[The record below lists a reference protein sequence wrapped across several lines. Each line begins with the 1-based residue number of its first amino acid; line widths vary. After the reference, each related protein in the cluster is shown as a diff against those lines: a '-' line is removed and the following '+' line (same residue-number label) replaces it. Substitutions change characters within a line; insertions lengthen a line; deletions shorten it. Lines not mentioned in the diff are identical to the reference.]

1 VTSGVYIPSA
11 FRESDTERLL
21 AFLDQYPFA
30 TLITR
35 GDSGL
40 SVSHVPLLVHSA
52 NPLRLRGHVAAA
64 NGQGRHFDGHD
75 ALAIFQGPHAYI
87 SPTWY
92 PRRDRVPTWNYTV
105 AHASGPIRALP
116 EEETLAVVQASV
128 ARFEGAGGWALAEL
142 APGQL
147 EPLTRAIIAFEIEV
161 RGLEGKFKLG
171 QNLRGADREGAIA
184 GLDRQPDEQS
194 RAVARLMTEA
204 ATEHSASAP
213 AGLKK

>member
-1 VTSGVYIPSA
+1 VSRGIYIPSP
-11 FRESDTERLL
+11 FRESDPERLL
-21 AFLDQYPFA
+21 AFLDAYPFA
-30 TLITR
+30 TVITR

-40 SVSHVPLLVHSA
+40 SVSHVPLLVHSVS
-52 NPLRLRGHVAAA
+52 PLQLRGHVAAA
-64 NGQGRHFDGHD
+64 NGQLSDFDGRD

-116 EEETLAVVQASV
+116 QEETLAVVQASV

-147 EPLTRAIIAFEIEV
+147 ELLTRAIIAFEIEV
-161 RGLEGKFKLG
+161 HGLEGKFKLG
-171 QNLRGADREGAIA
+171 QNLKAADRDGAIS
-184 GLDRQPDEQS
+184 GLDQQGDEQS

-204 ATEHSASAP
+204 ATERSPVEAVR
-213 AGLKK
+213 LKK